1 MNRKTLMRVF
11 ALLLALVCL
20 LALASCGEDTPD
32 TPEPNPS
39 EEVKTYTVTYDPANG
54 SATFT
59 YQVRDGQ
66 TTVEPAS
73 PERDGYVFRFWAVSG
88 TETAFDFTTP
98 VHDNLTLVAVWE
110 EEILEPDTVRI
121 RWDGDDEAADFL
133 FDGVTPRLVKVGET
147 VRFRLSVSPYFVG
160 EPVVT
165 AGSVTATRDGDVYSF
180 VATESVTV
188 RVSGLSRDDT
198 PITGLGTEKSPY
210 LITTP
215 SQLKTV
221 TDSINGGADK
231 YRSAYIRLGADLD
244 LRGITLDPIGGQTTY
259 FEGVFDGA
267 GHTVSNFRL
276 NGGTG
281 VVGFFGYIAEATVK
295 NLTIATDLSVEAS
308 DTERN
313 YIIGP
318 VVAYAISGD
327 IMNCTYRGTLRVRS
341 SLTGSNVVYAGG
353 ICGFAQGYGSD
364 YTGAVSYCRVEGTV
378 SSDGTAAVT
387 GLGGIAGM
395 LLGTSDAG
403 TAYVHN
409 SVFNGTLSG
418 ASEKTGG
425 IVGYLR
431 ERSSV
436 ANCYTAGTI
445 DVRNGNGIA
454 AAGALIGTAEN
465 ETAVMS
471 SASVMRISA
480 VGASTEEQDVGDL
493 VGITLAPASVSIDA
507 RRTVLKNAYFAK
519 DGSVNV
525 AGTVY
530 DLTKRA
536 DLTSLLGW
544 HAADWQGDGA
554 TIAPDVRGADTAD
567 FTVRFVFG
575 TDVTR
580 PGPDGTDLT
589 QSEDPVR
596 ATGYVPIYWAYGG
609 NGMNT
614 FKADNGYISYGYF
627 FDEARTERIPASMLL
642 TGDMTVY
649 VGFADYSGLVGEYYA
664 VIEDHTVKD
673 KRYEVKLTF
682 DDNGKLEM
690 YVEGMLANY
699 VYVYDGQKIL
709 IRDGYFA
716 YLAYSSYA
724 RKYDLDLDYYAIPT
738 DGGLTITD
746 TTFFTEKDNTKIAA
760 NKKTVAFGTWYTADG
775 AVYRFLSD
783 GTGSA
788 SDRGAFAYT
797 CVGNTVRI
805 RIGTEEIVATVSAEG
820 DTMQST
826 DLSVSLLRY
835 DAFEG
840 TWESAFNL
848 QRHLVIDGRGHLT
861 LDGTAY
867 TYTVEDGTLTFGTS
881 SIAFNDSGLLVLTEG
896 KKKTVFGREG
906 SYIGTWIETARNYQV
921 QFYGIGKDGY
931 GTGLDT
937 NGANFTY
944 VVDVETDTAG
954 NRVLVVTMYYRTQY
968 YGSFSIAVSD
978 DYGDVPAEVLFMMV
992 FTPNTGAIVDDYNMC
1007 YYDPFMGAFHTTD
1020 GMTLEF
1026 NGFGAYKIDYHS
1038 SNVDWVA
1045 IGKVKVTKDGT
1056 TGEVEYVYN
1065 RKTGTATFTYGG
1077 VNYTAVLGDDGLLLN
1092 GETPAYAPDSMQ
1104 EYPLQAADGSFILT
1118 FNGKSAAGLGVAT
1131 MTLSDGTTVTY
1142 DYTMVRGA
1150 ETDVVTLTKDG
1161 EDKFVL
1167 HISRGRVTVTPVG
1180 GDETECGLWHR
1191 LLGNRYLV
1199 GGGYAIVTPA
1209 TLDATGYGTGKL
1221 GDLTVDF
1228 YYVDANYLSMYSD
1241 GEFLY
1246 YLYYLSDGTAALVDN
1261 SKNVI
1266 GIACREDGLA
1276 GTYRAANGD
1285 TLTLDGRS
1293 VAADH
1298 IYPSAELTTDTDTD
1312 DPVTEVLTYHK
1323 DGDTY
1328 CIYRI
1333 DRSGDEDR
1341 LILVYRIS
1349 MTEVAGAVA
1358 YTSDAGVTLW
1368 LIPANA

>member
-1 MNRKTLMRVF
+1 MNRKTFLRVL
-11 ALLLALVCL
+11 AVLLALVCFA
-20 LALASCGEDTPD
+20 ALAACKDTPASD
-32 TPEPNPS
+32 DPSDGPKETP
-39 EEVKTYTVTYDPANG
+39 TYTVTYDPANG

-98 VHDNLTLVAVWE
+98 VRDNLTLVAVWE
-110 EEILEPDTVRI
+110 EEIPEPGTVRI
-121 RWDGDDEAADFL
+121 RWDDDEAAEFL

-147 VRFRLSVSPYFVG
+147 VRFRLSVSPYYVG
-160 EPVVT
+160 EPIVT

-180 VATESVTV
+180 IATESVTV

-210 LITTP
+210 IITTP
-215 SQLKTV
+215 SQLRTF
-221 TDSINGGADK
+221 TDSVNSGADK
-231 YRSAYIRLGADLD
+231 YRTAHIRLGADLD

-276 NGGTG
+276 NGSEGI
-281 VVGFFGYIAEATVK
+281 VGFFGYIAEATVR
-295 NLTIATDLSVEAS
+295 NLTIATDLSVEANN
-308 DTERN
+308 TERN

-318 VVAYAISGD
+318 VVAYAISGE
-327 IMNCTYRGTLRVRS
+327 ITNCTYRGTLRVRS

-364 YTGAVSYCRVEGTV
+364 STAAVSYCLVEGTIT
-378 SSDGTAAVT
+378 SDGTVAVT

-403 TAYVHN
+403 SAYVHN

-431 ERSSV
+431 ERSGI

-454 AAGALIGTAEN
+454 AAGALVGTAEN

-471 SASVMRISA
+471 SASVATISA
-480 VGASTEEQDVGDL
+480 VGASTAGEDVGDL

-507 RRTVLKNAYFAK
+507 RRTVLKYAYYAK

-530 DLTKRA
+530 DLTKLA

-544 HAADWQGDGA
+544 HAADWRADGTA
-554 TIAPDVRGADTAD
+554 ILPDDTGADSID

-575 TDVTR
+575 TDITR
-580 PGPDGTDLT
+580 PGPDGADLT

-614 FKADNGYISYGYF
+614 FKADNGNISYGYF
-627 FDEARTERIPASMLL
+627 FDEACTERIPSAMLL

-664 VIEDHTVKD
+664 VIEDKTVAD

-716 YLAYSSYA
+716 YLAYSAYS
-724 RKYDLDLDYYAIPT
+724 RSYDLDLDYYAIPT
-738 DGGLTITD
+738 ESGLTITD

-775 AVYRFLSD
+775 AVYRFLAD

-788 SDRGAFAYT
+788 TDRGAFAYT

-805 RIGTEEIVATVSAEG
+805 RIGQNEIVATVSADGE
-820 DTMQST
+820 TMQST

-840 TWESAFNL
+840 TWESAFNR
-848 QRHLVIDGRGHLT
+848 QRNLVIDGRGRLT

-867 TYTVEDGTLTFGTS
+867 TYTIEGGTLTFGTS
-881 SIAFNDSGLLVLTEG
+881 TLAYNEDGLLVLTEG
-896 KKKTVFGREG
+896 KKKTLFGREG
-906 SYIGTWIETARNYQV
+906 SYIGTWVETTRNYQV

-944 VVDVETDTAG
+944 VADEETDTAG
-954 NRVLVVTMYYRTQY
+954 NRVIVVTMYYRTQY
-968 YGSFSIAVSD
+968 YGSFSLAVSK
-978 DYGDVPAEVLFMMV
+978 DYGTVPSEVLFMMV
-992 FTPNTGAIVDDYNMC
+992 FTPDAGMIVDDYNMC
-1007 YYDPFMGAFHTTD
+1007 YYDPFMGTFHTAG

-1026 NGFGAYKIDYHS
+1026 NGFGAYRIDYHS
-1038 SNVDWVA
+1038 PNIDWVA
-1045 IGKVKVTKDGT
+1045 IGKVKVTKNGT
-1056 TGEVEYVYN
+1056 TQEVEYVYH
-1065 RKTGTATFTYGG
+1065 RQTHEATFTVDG
-1077 VNYTAVLGDDGLLLN
+1077 VTYTATIGDDGLILN
-1092 GETPAYAPDSMQ
+1092 GDEPAFAPDGME
-1104 EYPLQAADGSFILT
+1104 EYPLRAADGSMILT
-1118 FNGKSAAGLGVAT
+1118 FDGRSAAGLGSAT
-1131 MTLSDGTTVTY
+1131 ALLPDGTTVTY
-1142 DYTMVRGA
+1142 TYTLERGE
-1150 ETDVVTLTKDG
+1150 ETDVVTLSLDG
-1161 EDKFVL
+1161 ETKFVL
-1167 HISRGRVTVTPVG
+1167 HVSRGRVTLTPVG
-1180 GDETECGLWHR
+1180 GEAVECGLWHR
-1191 LLGNRYLV
+1191 LQGNRLLI
-1199 GGGYAIVTPA
+1199 GGGYEIITPDA
-1209 TLDATGYGTGKL
+1209 LDATGHGVGTF

-1228 YYVDANYLSMYSD
+1228 YYVDVNYLSIYSD

-1246 YLYYLSDGTAALVDN
+1246 YLYYLSDGAAALVDN
-1261 SKNVI
+1261 SNNVI
-1266 GIACREDGLA
+1266 SVACRADGLA
-1276 GTYRAANGD
+1276 GSYRAANGD
-1285 TLTLDGRS
+1285 LLTLDGRS
-1293 VAADH
+1293 LASDH
-1298 IYPSAELTTDTDTD
+1298 IYPTAELTTETDTD

-1341 LILVYRIS
+1341 LILLYRIS

-1358 YTSDAGVTLW
+1358 YTSDAGVALW
-1368 LIPANA
+1368 LIAADA